1 MMKRGLHTGVA
12 TLLVLA
18 VSASASA
25 AITVTYNV
33 DVGGKKNANPLN
45 GLAAEATYNLLSPTQ
60 LQVALRNVSTGVP
73 TDFDFADSLLVSLGL
88 NLPVSFSQGLSAVI
102 GAGSTG
108 RGSWSALG
116 AGADVSSQWVFTNG
130 GAGDTL
136 AAYTQVIT
144 TSNGLGGA
152 TAQAFAPQASV
163 PVVGGPTGGIAANPE
178 LHSNPA
184 QPYVRDTIVF
194 TLNLAGSLTEG
205 ELLTAA
211 QNGIVEFGSDARYL
225 TSTTGTYP
233 PNVVPVPEPG
243 AVLLG
248 LLGLASAG
256 VIGRRR

>member
-1 MMKRGLHTGVA
+1 MLKRETRIGLAMVVA
-12 TLLVLA
+12 AA
-18 VSASASA
+18 VSTAASA
-25 AITVTYNV
+25 AITITYNV
-33 DVGGKKNANPLN
+33 DAGGNKDDHALN
-45 GLAAEATYNLLSPTQ
+45 GLAAEATYQLLSPTQ
-60 LQVALRNVSTGVP
+60 LQIALRNVSTGVP
-73 TDFDFADSLLVSLGL
+73 TDFDFSDSLLVSLGL
-88 NLPVSFSQGLSAVI
+88 DLPVSFSQGLSAVI
-102 GAGSTG
+102 GAGSAG
-108 RGSWSALG
+108 RGGWAALG

-130 GAGDTL
+130 GAGDAL
-136 AAYTQVIT
+136 ADYTQVIT

-152 TAQAFAPQASV
+152 TAQAFAPRVTA

-178 LHSNPA
+178 LRSNPA

-205 ELLTAA
+205 DLLTAA
-211 QNGIVEFGSDARYL
+211 ANGVVEFGSDARYL
-225 TSTTGTYP
+225 TSTTSYP